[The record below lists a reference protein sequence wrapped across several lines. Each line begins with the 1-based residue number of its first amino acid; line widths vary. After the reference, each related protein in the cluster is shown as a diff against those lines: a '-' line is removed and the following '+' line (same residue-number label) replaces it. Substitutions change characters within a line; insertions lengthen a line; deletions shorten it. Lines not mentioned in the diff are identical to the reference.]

1 LVANEI
7 CFWVRDCGLLPAPKR
22 AHTRFP
28 EVYMRLTCT
37 FFVMSLAVTAQ
48 VGTLQD
54 GTPVRLR
61 LSRNV
66 SSATAHVQERVDF
79 EVTEPVINQSYV
91 VIPKGAVALGRV
103 TKVETKRRFGRAGAL
118 ELSIDSVRL
127 TDGRT
132 IPLRAT
138 HEKGEGGMGG
148 ARVAATIAASPVLV
162 WVKGKD
168 VTFEKG
174 TETTAYVSGDARFD
188 ESRPS
193 TASPAPSVSSAD
205 RRISPG
211 VVLTNADVVQMR
223 KAGLSEEVT
232 LSKIAGSPA
241 NFDIGTQ
248 DLIRLKEAGVND
260 SIINAMVQKSGN
272 RYP

>member
-1 LVANEI
+1 M
-7 CFWVRDCGLLPAPKR
+7 
-22 AHTRFP
+22 RF
-28 EVYMRLTCT
+28 VCT
-37 FFVMSLAVTAQ
+37 FFVLSLAATAQ
-48 VGTLQD
+48 VRTLQD

-61 LSRNV
+61 LSRNI
-66 SSATAHVQERVDF
+66 SSATAHVQETVDF
-79 EVTEPVINQSYV
+79 EVTEPVIDQNYV

-132 IPLRAT
+132 VPLRAT
-138 HEKGEGGMGG
+138 REKGEGDMSG
-148 ARVAATIAASPVLV
+148 ARVAATIAVAPVLV

-174 TETTAYVSGDARFD
+174 TETTAYVSGDARVD
-188 ESRPS
+188 ESRLS
-193 TASPAPSVSSAD
+193 TNSPVASDLSAD
-205 RRISPG
+205 RRISP
-211 VVLTNADVVQMR
+211 VVLTNADVVQMQ

-232 LSKIAGSPA
+232 LSKIAGSQT
-241 NFDIGTQ
+241 NFAIGTQ

-260 SIINAMVQKSGN
+260 GIINAMVQKTGN
-272 RYP
+272 R